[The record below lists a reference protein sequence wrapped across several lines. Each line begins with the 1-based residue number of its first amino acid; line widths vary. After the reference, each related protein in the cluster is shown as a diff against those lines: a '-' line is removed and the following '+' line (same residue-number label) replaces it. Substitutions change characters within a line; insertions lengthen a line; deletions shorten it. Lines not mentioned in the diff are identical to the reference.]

1 MPNIQFGSG
10 VLIGKTMGTVPG
22 TPVQFGTLQ
31 EVSLSFESSMKEL
44 HGQYQF
50 PIAIGRGV
58 SKVSGNAKFAD
69 INALVLGELYFNET
83 PVTGQTIL
91 ALNEAGTIPAVSTY
105 IIQVTN
111 HATFVDD
118 YGVLNTTTG
127 LPFTKMTTA
136 VASGQYQV
144 DATTGTYTFV
154 AADEGVKVLISYTYT
169 TTGGQTITMNNQ
181 LLGVAPVFQV
191 ILHRN
196 FNNKIFQVTLYNAV
210 STKLTVPTKL
220 EDFTIG
226 EFDFGA
232 FVNSAGILGKMSF
245 PE

>member
-1 MPNIQFGSG
+1 MPNIQFGAG
-10 VLIGKTMGTVPG
+10 VLIGKTTTG

-58 SKVSGNAKFAD
+58 AKVSGNAKFAD
-69 INALVLGELYFNET
+69 INSRVLGELYFNET
-83 PVTGQTIL
+83 PVTGQTL
-91 ALNEAGTIPAVSTY
+91 LSLNEAHTVPGSVAYT
-105 IIQVTN
+105 VTTTEAA
-111 HATFVDD
+111 HFVDD
-118 YGVLNTTTG
+118 YGVIYTTTG
-127 LPFTKMTTA
+127 LPLQKVSSLTA
-136 VASGQYQV
+136 AGQYTV
-144 DATTGTYTFV
+144 DTATGIYTFYSGDAS
-154 AADEGVKVLISYTYT
+154 AAVKISYTYT
-169 TTGGQTITMNNQ
+169 TTGGYTITMTNQ

-196 FNNKIFQVTLYNAV
+196 YNSKIYSITLYNAV

-220 EDFTIG
+220 EDFSIA

-232 FVNSAGILGKMSF
+232 FVNSAGNLGKMSF